1 MSLVE
6 KYKTEAQTLS
16 GCLLGFK
23 SFFSQFYVTEFT
35 SDDIKRMGR
44 DFNGNPIL
52 IWNKKPLS
60 NEYLKIEPFCEF
72 IDEQLKWVNLP
83 RSAGEQQHHSMRTE
97 CQKRINFFVAELHAL
112 VWNGGVDGKAHYYL
126 RDIRSLA
133 YLCLKV

>member
-23 SFFSQFYVTEFT
+23 SFFSQFNVVEYSKLLPPQLV
-35 SDDIKRMGR
+35 
-44 DFNGNPIL
+44 NNPIL
-52 IWNKKPLS
+52 VWNKKPLS
-60 NEYLKIEPFCEF
+60 NEYGKIEPFCEF

-83 RSAGEQQHHSMRTE
+83 RSAGEQQHHSMRAE
-97 CQKRINFFVAELHAL
+97 CQKRINFFVAELHTL
-112 VWNGGVDGKAHYYL
+112 VSNGGIDGKAHYYL

-133 YLCLKV
+133 SLCLKV